1 MATLT
6 TPWTPEEENK
16 LRELILGAKSV
27 EAIAKL
33 LNRTPSAVRRVQVC
47 FGYRCE
53 RLSLDGSDFWLE
65 EEDRWLSDRSTTES
79 AASAMPPIACNWQR
93 WRRTANLV
101 LKEMSA
107 EWLKLADAPFD

>member
-33 LNRTPSAVRRVQVC
+33 LNRTRYVDAQVC

-65 EEDRWLSDRSTTES
+65 EEDGWLSDRSTTES
-79 AASAMPPIACNWQR
+79 ATSATPPIACNWQKWRPIKNPALSLER
-93 WRRTANLV
+93 WLQNGLSLR
-101 LKEMSA
+101 KH
-107 EWLKLADAPFD
+107 P